1 MRIAVLSDIHAN
13 LEALEAALA
22 DVERR
27 GAGKVLIAGDLV
39 GDGPDPAGVVNLLR
53 AGKFPAIRGNVDN
66 KILAAA
72 GLTEAEQAALLE
84 KKRKAEPGPDAQAA
98 RSHAAEVARKA
109 AGRAHAEVRGKS
121 VAAGSRLAG
130 GRRRLHFPEPHLEGA
145 GGQTGPGSPRRA
157 RVRPHPHPV
166 RPAHSRCDGGQCR
179 LRGPSGGQRPAR
191 FVRSRGDR
199 AGAARAG
206 ADRALFISLREFPA
220 HGPIRDRSKTV
231 IRAPGPQLRK
241 THAPSAIRT
250 ASSSQSATNDCVAS
264 LEGAYVGTGVR

>member
-84 KKRKAEPGPDAQAA
+84 KKRKADLVRTLRQLDRTQLRWLERLPGALTLRFEGRVLQLVHGSPVGDADCIFPSLTWRALAAKLGPDRPDVLACGHTHIPFA
-98 RSHAAEVARKA
+98 RRI
-109 AGRAHAEVRGKS
+109 RG
-121 VAAGSRLAG
+121 VTVVNAGSV
-130 GRRRLHFPEPHLEGA
+130 GRPVDSDPRGSYALVEIEPERPVRARIVRFSFPSGSSPRTDRFA
-145 GGQTGPGSPRRA
+145 TGPKR
-157 RVRPHPHPV
+157 
-166 RPAHSRCDGGQCR
+166 
-179 LRGPSGGQRPAR
+179 
-191 FVRSRGDR
+191 
-199 AGAARAG
+199 
-206 ADRALFISLREFPA
+206 
-220 HGPIRDRSKTV
+220 
-231 IRAPGPQLRK
+231 
-241 THAPSAIRT
+241 
-250 ASSSQSATNDCVAS
+250 
-264 LEGAYVGTGVR
+264 